1 VGNVLS
7 AATLE
12 AFRET
17 GFHFPVPVL
26 TRDEARSYRQ
36 RLEACEAANGGALT
50 GNRRH
55 KVHLLFPWAQ
65 ELVRHPRILDAV
77 EDLLGPDLLCWTTS
91 MFTKEPRTPG
101 FVTFHQDSTYWGIEP
116 KVAVTAWVALSDC
129 PVESGPMRFVP
140 GSHKTQLTHRD
151 TFHAENL
158 LTRGQEVEAA
168 VDEASA
174 ATVVLRAGEMSL
186 HHVMLVHGSGPN
198 ESDDRRIGLA
208 IRYLPTSVRQTKL
221 RDGATLVRGEDRFG
235 HFDLEPA
242 PQADGDPAAVEAHR
256 MAMERQV
263 AVFYE
268 GTDRHR
274 MRD

>member
-1 VGNVLS
+1 VGKVLS
-7 AATLE
+7 PATAE
-12 AFRET
+12 SFRET
-17 GFHFPVPVL
+17 GFHFPVPAL
-26 TRDEARSYRQ
+26 TRAEAADYRR
-36 RLEACEAANGGALT
+36 RLEASERANGGALT
-50 GNRRH
+50 GNMRH

-140 GSHKTQLTHRD
+140 GSHRTQLVHRD
-151 TFHAENL
+151 TFHADNL
-158 LTRGQEVEAA
+158 LTRGQEVEAT
-168 VDEASA
+168 VDEATVA
-174 ATVVLRAGEMSL
+174 DVVLQAGEMSL

-198 ESDDRRIGLA
+198 ASDDRRIGLA
-208 IRYLPTSVRQTKL
+208 IRYLPTSVKQTKL
-221 RDGATLVRGEDRFG
+221 RDGATLVRGQDRFG

-242 PQADGDPAAVEAHR
+242 PQAEADPAALAVHR

-268 GTDRHR
+268 GTDRRR